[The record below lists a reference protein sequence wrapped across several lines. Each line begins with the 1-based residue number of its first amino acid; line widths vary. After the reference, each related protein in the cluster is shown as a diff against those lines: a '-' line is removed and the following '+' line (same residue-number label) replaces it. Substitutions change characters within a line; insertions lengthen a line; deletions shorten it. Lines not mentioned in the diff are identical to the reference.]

1 MYVDHGADVFAYFA
15 RRVGHDQA
23 EDLLADA
30 FRLAIESFARY
41 DPAKGSERLWLYG
54 IASNVLRHHW
64 RSERRHLA
72 ALQRAGG
79 QAISMIDPLLT
90 VPDRVDAESQ
100 SVRLM
105 LAVAELDPTDRDVL
119 LLRCW
124 EHLSS
129 SEVAAALDMTPGGVR
144 IRLHRVR
151 AHLRASLASD
161 NDGQPE
167 RRAQ

>member
-1 MYVDHGADVFAYFA
+1 
-15 RRVGHDQA
+15 
-23 EDLLADA
+23 
-30 FRLAIESFARY
+30 
-41 DPAKGSERLWLYG
+41 
-54 IASNVLRHHW
+54 
-64 RSERRHLA
+64 
-72 ALQRAGG
+72 
-79 QAISMIDPLLT
+79 MIDPLLT

-151 AHLRASLASD
+151 AQLRASLASD